1 METVEIDDSFRQ
13 QYIKDEGLI
22 VKKGDVIHPFTGA
35 NTSLGTLFLR
45 AENRKELDT
54 IIGSID
60 DFVKIKLV

>member
-1 METVEIDDSFRQ
+1 M
-13 QYIKDEGLI
+13 
-22 VKKGDVIHPFTGA
+22 KKGDVIHPFTGA